1 VSEPQPA
8 SPVRV
13 LIVED
18 HPMVADGLARVL
30 AAEDGLEV
38 VATVANAADGLSRAL
53 AVRPDVAVL
62 DQNLPDGQGTD
73 LARRLRAESPGT
85 AVIILSAL
93 AEEALVSE
101 VVDAGC
107 SGLVSKSR
115 GAGDLVRAVR
125 AAAAGETFL
134 SADALRALTA
144 RKAAGPGSD
153 LTAREVEVLQC
164 LADGLTNQAIGQ
176 RLYLSTNT
184 VGNHLQRAMAKLGAH
199 SKLEALVMGVRLGLV
214 ELFRPEGRV
223 GSP

>member
-1 VSEPQPA
+1 
-8 SPVRV
+8 
-13 LIVED
+13 
-18 HPMVADGLARVL
+18 
-30 AAEDGLEV
+30 
-38 VATVANAADGLSRAL
+38 
-53 AVRPDVAVL
+53 
-62 DQNLPDGQGTD
+62 
-73 LARRLRAESPGT
+73 
-85 AVIILSAL
+85 
-93 AEEALVSE
+93 
-101 VVDAGC
+101 VDAGC

-144 RKAAGPGSD
+144 RKTTGPGSD

-214 ELFRPEGRV
+214 ELSRPEGRV